1 MKDICLQGYNSR
13 YITMLCDG
21 EAAPGDL
28 VVMSANN
35 TVKKATSGKFMGVIH
50 SMRGEYALIQ
60 TGGFTVLHY
69 SGEDPTVGFVGLM
82 ADSNADGGQRRR
94 RQRGAGDRG
103 RHCCKKCGYLILRKT
118 GGFYYEVQLSEHFYF
133 EGFL

>member
-82 ADSNADGGQRRR
+82 ADSNADAVKGEGGREVLVTEVDT
-94 RQRGAGDRG
+94 AA
-103 RHCCKKCGYLILRKT
+103 KKCGYLILRKT

>member
-82 ADSNADGGQRRR
+82 ADSNADAVKGEGGREVLVTEVDTAARNV
-94 RQRGAGDRG
+94 G
-103 RHCCKKCGYLILRKT
+103 IL
-118 GGFYYEVQLSEHFYF
+118 F
-133 EGFL
+133 

>member
-1 MKDICLQGYNSR
+1 
-13 YITMLCDG
+13 
-21 EAAPGDL
+21 
-28 VVMSANN
+28 MSANN

-82 ADSNADGGQRRR
+82 ADSNADAVKGEGGREVLVTEVDTAAKNV
-94 RQRGAGDRG
+94 G
-103 RHCCKKCGYLILRKT
+103 IL
-118 GGFYYEVQLSEHFYF
+118 F
-133 EGFL
+133 

>member
-69 SGEDPTVGFVGLM
+69 SGEDP
-82 ADSNADGGQRRR
+82 DSGICRSDGGQQCRCGQRRR

-103 RHCCKKCGYLILRKT
+103 RHCCKKCGYQILIKT

>member
-82 ADSNADGGQRRR
+82 ADSNADAVKGEGGREVLVTEV
-94 RQRGAGDRG
+94 
-103 RHCCKKCGYLILRKT
+103 GYLILRKT